1 MWSVECWTI
10 QQVQMS
16 SDTEINVPTGDQYLE
31 FTENEQP
38 QDLRMG
44 RSSNRNLVK
53 LIRKKLNTT
62 VYYYLQ
68 KL

>member
-1 MWSVECWTI
+1 
-10 QQVQMS
+10 MS